1 MYPLLVQQK
10 RSISVQQSLYPSD
23 PDSAPAA
30 VVVAVA
36 GLVCLAAVP
45 AAVAV
50 AADPDFGSGPADP
63 DSAAVAAV
71 VAVSAAPE
79 PG

>member
-10 RSISVQQSLYPSD
+10 RSISVQLSLYPSD
-23 PDSAPAA
+23 PYSAPAA

-45 AAVAV
+45 AAVV

>member
-45 AAVAV
+45 AAVA
-50 AADPDFGSGPADP
+50 ADPDFGSGPADP